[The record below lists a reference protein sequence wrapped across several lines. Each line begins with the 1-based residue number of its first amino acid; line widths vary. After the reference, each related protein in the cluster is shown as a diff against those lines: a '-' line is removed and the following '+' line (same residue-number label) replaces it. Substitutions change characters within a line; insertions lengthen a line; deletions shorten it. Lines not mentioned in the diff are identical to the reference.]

1 MMNYFDPSSFI
12 FILSPERK
20 SFIHCLNIRCR
31 VIYHLPLEIT
41 VDVEN
46 KTAIWSC
53 MYCGHSFDYA
63 RMGPYPT
70 IYKITRQKCYFS
82 QAMGKEIIQR
92 ILDSYWKGVKLIIA
106 GFEGDPRMI
115 TFTQEKNKDLKGK
128 RNYAYIA
135 SSSDDESVEEIED
148 PNKKT
153 SEKTSLTESELSF
166 RSSDKK
172 RVIGRYK
179 IKSSGP
185 ILKDSEN
192 SSSKEQTT
200 VETTP

>member
-12 FILSPERK
+12 FTLSPERK
-20 SFIHCLNIRCR
+20 SYIHCINIRCR
-31 VIYHLPLEIT
+31 ILYHLPLEIT

-106 GFEGDPRMI
+106 GFEEDPRKI
-115 TFTQEKNKDLKGK
+115 TFTQEIDLKGK
-128 RNYAYIA
+128 RNYAYVA
-135 SSSDDESVEEIED
+135 TPSDDDSVEEIED
-148 PNKKT
+148 PNKEK
-153 SEKTSLTESELSF
+153 SEKMSLKESEFLL

-172 RVIGRYK
+172 RVIGKYR
-179 IKSSGP
+179 IKPSGP
-185 ILKDSEN
+185 ILKESEN

-200 VETTP
+200 VESTP